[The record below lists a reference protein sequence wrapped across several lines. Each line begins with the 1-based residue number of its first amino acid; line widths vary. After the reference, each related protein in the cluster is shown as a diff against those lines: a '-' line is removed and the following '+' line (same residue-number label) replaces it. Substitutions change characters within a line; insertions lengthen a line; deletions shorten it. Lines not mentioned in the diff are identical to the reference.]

1 MKTLLIT
8 TLGAFVITLVFV
20 AGGYTLYRI
29 EVNFTVSVDGF
40 ALVVIFNRFQQKE
53 ERDHFLAEALM
64 PVSLSNCYLY
74 LSTYLL

>member
-1 MKTLLIT
+1 MKTLLVTI
-8 TLGAFVITLVFV
+8 LGALVITLVFV

-29 EVNFTVSVDGF
+29 EVNFTVSV
-40 ALVVIFNRFQQKE
+40 VVLGIAWMVS
-53 ERDHFLAEALM
+53 LWLM

>member
-29 EVNFTVSVDGF
+29 EVNFTVSVVMLGI
-40 ALVVIFNRFQQKE
+40 AW
-53 ERDHFLAEALM
+53 M
-64 PVSLSNCYLY
+64 VSLWLLY
-74 LSTYLL
+74 STVFSKKKKGIISWRKH

>member
-29 EVNFTVSVDGF
+29 EVNFTVSVVMLGI
-40 ALVVIFNRFQQKE
+40 AW
-53 ERDHFLAEALM
+53 M
-64 PVSLSNCYLY
+64 VSLWLLY
-74 LSTYLL
+74 STVFSRKKKGIMSWRKH

>member
-29 EVNFTVSVDGF
+29 EVNFTVSVVMLGI
-40 ALVVIFNRFQQKE
+40 AW
-53 ERDHFLAEALM
+53 M
-64 PVSLSNCYLY
+64 VSLWLLY
-74 LSTYLL
+74 STVFSRKKKGIISWRKH